1 MRHPK
6 RSAGYLVLI
15 VGKLL
20 FQELENQL
28 LATSCWV
35 AALPLQ
41 PVTCFNPKLTGSQLT
56 PETFLELDSVSPSS
70 TLQEAETQKVCKIT
84 QSRQNQAKSGKI
96 TIDEDPPND

>member
-1 MRHPK
+1 M
-6 RSAGYLVLI
+6 G
-15 VGKLL
+15 GKLL

-28 LATSCWV
+28 LATSCWG

-41 PVTCFNPKLTGSQLT
+41 LATCFNPKLTGSQLT